1 MANKMKINEKLRRLR
16 IEAGLSQEAFGA
28 ICYSSQGYVKQ
39 YEKGWIKP
47 DDYVIEFIADY
58 FFIDPDVLA
67 DESNDIYLPEFGL
80 LKKRA
85 QTKPQKNT
93 DPKIALVSNRCSTCM
108 YKSSTFGKTDGCI
121 YILATGHRR
130 GCPAGDECDKYEK
143 GEEVKRWKAI
153 DLVSGGFDF

>member
-1 MANKMKINEKLRRLR
+1 MKINEKLRRLR

-58 FFIDPDVLA
+58 FFIDPDVFA

-93 DPKIALVSNRCSTCM
+93 GPKIALVSNRCSTCM
-108 YKSSTFGKTDGCI
+108 YKSSTSGKMDGCI